1 MTWSSFLQK
10 CGHWKG
16 SGKLGE
22 KNPKYPPAF
31 QKEKAS
37 CTLASIGFVC

>member
-16 SGKLGE
+16 SGKLE
-22 KNPKYPPAF
+22 KKIPKYPPAF
-31 QKEKAS
+31 QKEKVS
-37 CTLASIGFVC
+37 STLASFVFVC